1 MKRYGNALFTSLLIC
16 GIVWV
21 VYQTTYV
28 DPSLVR
34 FHRQIE
40 SHLHDSPNCGL
51 CRDSKVI
58 NYRRELEAVEQE
70 MGVLDDN

>member
-1 MKRYGNALFTSLLIC
+1 MKNSLNSLFTLLLIL
-16 GIVWV
+16 GIGWV

-40 SHLHDSPNCGL
+40 EHLRTNPNCGL
-51 CRDSKVI
+51 CNKAKVI
-58 NYRRELEAVEQE
+58 NYRRELEVIEDEIGYADQ
-70 MGVLDDN
+70 